1 MFNWRQFSSRF
12 DDAIL
17 SGEGGQHHHQDR
29 AERGA
34 EVQGREP
41 QQLQGGQQLRQD
53 FFFLPFISQ
62 TALLVLSTTDGAA
75 RIFPTTLLCLGEFR

>member
-1 MFNWRQFSSRF
+1 MLNRRQFSSRF

-41 QQLQGGQQLRQD
+41 QQLQGGQQQQQQRQY
-53 FFFLPFISQ
+53 FFLTTYLP
-62 TALLVLSTTDGAA
+62 TNALNFV
-75 RIFPTTLLCLGEFR
+75 RNRWRC